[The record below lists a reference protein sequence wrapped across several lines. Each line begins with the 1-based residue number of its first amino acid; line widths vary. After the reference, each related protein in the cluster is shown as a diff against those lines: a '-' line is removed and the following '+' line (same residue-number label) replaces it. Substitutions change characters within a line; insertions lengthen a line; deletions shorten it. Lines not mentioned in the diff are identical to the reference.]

1 MMWKYHLQ
9 LAIRNLG
16 RNRVLTALMVLAI
29 AVGIGAAMTTLT
41 VLRLLS
47 GDPLPG
53 RSQQIFYPQIDPRP
67 ADQRAHEP
75 YDKLDYTSALDLWQA
90 ARGERQALV
99 VTSEIKLHPQQ
110 ARQRA
115 LLTPMLATTA
125 DFFPMFA
132 VPFAHGSGWSAADD
146 KARARVAVISDDLNQ
161 RLFAGANSVG
171 RSLRLG
177 DAEMRIVGVL
187 APWRPSPQFYSLAGG
202 RYSQGDTAAFYD
214 KPQQVMLP
222 FFTGLDINA
231 GNIPYWTCWADTT
244 AEQRRQLLSAPCV
257 WLQLWV
263 QLGTPARVDA
273 YRQYLAQYASQ
284 QQTLGRIGHPDKAR
298 LLSLMQWLDLNQVVP
313 ADVRLQSGVA
323 LAFLLICLCNSVAL
337 LLATFLRRNGE
348 IGLRRALGASRRA
361 IFAHCLAEAGLIG
374 LIGGT
379 LGWLLTLL
387 GLWAI
392 RHQPLEYA
400 ELIQLDLPMLAATFA
415 MAVLASL
422 LAGLLPALR
431 ASRIAPALQL
441 KSL

>member
-1 MMWKYHLQ
+1 MIGYHLK
-9 LAIRNLG
+9 LALHSLA
-16 RNRVLTALMVLAI
+16 RNRVLSALMVLAI

-41 VLRLLS
+41 VMRLLS

-67 ADQRAHEP
+67 ADMRVPEP
-75 YDKLDYTSALDLWQA
+75 YDKLDYTSAVELWQA
-90 ARGERQALV
+90 GRADRQTLV
-99 VTSEIKLHPQQ
+99 ATSEIKLHPQQ
-110 ARQRA
+110 ARQRTR
-115 LLTPMLATTA
+115 LTPMLATTA

-132 VPFAHGSGWSAADD
+132 LPFAHGSGWSAADD

-177 DAEMRIVGVL
+177 EADVRIVGVL

-202 RYSQGDTAAFYD
+202 RYSQGDTAGFYA
-214 KPQQVMLP
+214 KPQEVMLP

-231 GNIPYWTCWADTT
+231 GNFPFFTCWADTN
-244 AEQRRQLLSAPCV
+244 AQQRRQLQSAPCV

-263 QLGTPARVDA
+263 QLSTPARVEG
-273 YRQYLAQYASQ
+273 YRHYLAQYASE

-337 LLATFLRRNGE
+337 LLATFLRRSGE
-348 IGLRRALGASRRA
+348 IGLRRAMGAPRRA
-361 IFAHCLAEAGLIG
+361 IFAHCLTEAGLIG
-374 LIGGT
+374 LIGGV

-392 RHQPLEYA
+392 RQQPVEYA

-415 MAVLASL
+415 LALLASL